1 MTMVGQAQ
9 ASPRHLG
16 AVWEQALGIG
26 YNLPGALGGWGLDLC
41 WQGDCSAV
49 ITSLLHII
57 LETCASSM

>member
-26 YNLPGALGGWGLDLC
+26 CSLPGGLGGWGRVAGQEGGLGLPRR
-41 WQGDCSAV
+41 
-49 ITSLLHII
+49 IPRT
-57 LETCASSM
+57 T